1 MPTLYV
7 LCGAPG
13 CGKSTWAKGMAQNA
27 IHISRDIIR
36 FNLLDEND
44 DYFDK
49 ETLVFKLFIKAIQDG
64 LNNNNNVIA
73 DATHLNLGSR
83 QKLLSNLN
91 LDNVYVK
98 VVYFR
103 VPLQTCLRRNEM
115 REGRAKVPE
124 DVVMKFWNSLTQPN
138 LEIETNIDECI
149 IINEKGEVI
158 E

>member
-1 MPTLYV
+1 
-7 LCGAPG
+7 
-13 CGKSTWAKGMAQNA
+13 MAQNA
-27 IHISRDIIR
+27 IHVSRDIIR

-49 ETLVFKLFIKAIQDG
+49 ETLVFKLFIKAIQDS

-103 VPLQTCLRRNEM
+103 VPL
-115 REGRAKVPE
+115 
-124 DVVMKFWNSLTQPN
+124 
-138 LEIETNIDECI
+138 
-149 IINEKGEVI
+149 
-158 E
+158 

>member
-49 ETLVFKLFIKAIQDG
+49 ETLVFKLFIKAIQEG

-103 VPLQTCLRRNEM
+103 VPL
-115 REGRAKVPE
+115 
-124 DVVMKFWNSLTQPN
+124 
-138 LEIETNIDECI
+138 
-149 IINEKGEVI
+149 
-158 E
+158 